1 MTQTN
6 DIKQHSLGLA
16 LSGGGVKGVAHL
28 GVIKAL
34 EEIGIKP
41 DIISGV
47 SAGAIVGALYA
58 DGHTPEECRDFLY
71 DSSYFQYV
79 SLGLRGKKLGIA
91 SNNNLHTL
99 LSNFL
104 KATTFEEL
112 QIPLVVNATEL
123 YEGKNTYFHHGPL
136 VDKVV
141 ASSSFPI
148 ALTPTVIGEKMYVD
162 GGIFCNLPASIIRER
177 CNTLIGIH
185 VNPIMTQ
192 RTIDNIK
199 DVAER
204 IYTLMIQSN
213 TVIEKHICDLMIEPI
228 KARNYTTFDKSKIKI
243 IYKIGY
249 EAACKSIESNKTFYD
264 ALTSTPNTL

>member
-1 MTQTN
+1 MQN
-6 DIKQHSLGLA
+6 SLIEKKRLGIA

-28 GVIKAL
+28 GIFKAL
-34 EEIGIKP
+34 EEIGLRP
-41 DIISGV
+41 ELISGV

-58 DGHTPEECRDFLY
+58 DGHKPEECRDFLN

-79 SLGLRGKKLGIA
+79 SIGLKTKLGIA
-91 SNNNLHTL
+91 SNDRLHTL
-99 LSNFL
+99 LDSFL
-104 KATTFEEL
+104 TAKTFEEL

-123 YEGKNTYFHHGPL
+123 YEGKNTYFFRGPL
-136 VDKVV
+136 VDKLV

-148 ALTPTVIGEKMYVD
+148 ALTPTTIGDKMYVD

-177 CNTLIGIH
+177 CNTLIGVH

-192 RTIDNIK
+192 HTINNIK

-213 TVIEKHICDLMIEPI
+213 TVIEKHICDLMIEPV
-228 KARNYTTFDKSKIKI
+228 KARNYTTFDKSKIKT

-249 EAACKSIESNKTFYD
+249 EEACRTIEANRAFFDAIHSN
-264 ALTSTPNTL
+264 L